1 MGVDF
6 MSKVCKVTAIVFFV
20 LSVIAAV
27 IQLISYTLGW
37 YSFFY
42 TIIAGFVFSLFFYAI
57 GEIIEQLEVSNSNT
71 YELYQLIKNAEQKK
85 ENNITASAPPAPKLN
100 YDAEWECKN
109 CGTKNA
115 KDARFCRN
123 CGEHR

>member
-1 MGVDF
+1 

-27 IQLISYTLGW
+27 IQLLSSQFGL
-37 YSFFY
+37 YSFIY
-42 TIIAGFVFSLFFYAI
+42 TIVVGFIFSLFFYAI

-71 YELYQLIKNAEQKK
+71 YELYKLIKNAEQKK
-85 ENNITASAPPAPKLN
+85 GNNITASAPPAPKLN
-100 YDAEWECKN
+100 YDVEWECKN